1 MNLDS
6 TNIEELQRRV
16 QLLTERNSNLEQLVQ
31 DQFRGDPSTL
41 NHFAQNYGYS
51 LAQGY
56 QLPGYGG
63 SSARSSGLSR
73 SKSTI
78 SYPTQQ
84 IKSAITVWNTP

>member
-1 MNLDS
+1 MNLDN
-6 TNIEELQRRV
+6 TNVEELQRRV

-56 QLPGYGG
+56 QLPSYGG

-73 SKSTI
+73 SKSSV